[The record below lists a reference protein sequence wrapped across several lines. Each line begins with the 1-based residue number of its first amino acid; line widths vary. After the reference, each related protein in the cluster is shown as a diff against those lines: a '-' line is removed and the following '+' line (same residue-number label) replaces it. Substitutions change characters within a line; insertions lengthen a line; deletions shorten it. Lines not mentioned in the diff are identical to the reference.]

1 MTSFTPLSAALGG
14 VLIGLSALMLIL
26 LGGRVA
32 GVSSVLGGIV
42 GLRRG
47 DLGWRLAFLA
57 GLVAA
62 PAVYAASGGV
72 LPPLQVTSS
81 AAILVTGGLLVGL
94 GTRLGGGCTSGHGV
108 CGIARLSPR
117 SIVATLV
124 FMASGAVT
132 VFVVRHLVGG

>member
-32 GVSSVLGGIV
+32 GISSVLGGIL

-47 DLGWRLAFLA
+47 DLGWRLAFVA

-81 AAILVTGGLLVGL
+81 AAILVTGGLLVGV
-94 GTRLGGGCTSGHGV
+94 GTRLGGGCTSFE
-108 CGIARLSPR
+108 ASP
-117 SIVATLV
+117 I
-124 FMASGAVT
+124 
-132 VFVVRHLVGG
+132 